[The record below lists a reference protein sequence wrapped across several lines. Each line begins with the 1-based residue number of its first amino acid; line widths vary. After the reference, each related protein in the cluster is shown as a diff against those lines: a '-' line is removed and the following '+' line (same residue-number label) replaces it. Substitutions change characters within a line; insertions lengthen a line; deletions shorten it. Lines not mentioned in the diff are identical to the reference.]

1 MHPRHD
7 GPGRPH
13 AINAGMSGKAA
24 PVTKRQYEA
33 LANFRYRLRRFLR
46 YSEEVTRSHG
56 ITPLQYQ
63 LMLHIKGYPG
73 REWAL
78 VGELAERMQ
87 AQHHGVVSLVTRS
100 EKAGLVRREGDP
112 EDRRAVR
119 VRLTADGERSL
130 RRLAQLHR
138 DELLKLREE
147 FVVRDLETG

>member
-1 MHPRHD
+1 
-7 GPGRPH
+7 
-13 AINAGMSGKAA
+13 MSGKAA
-24 PVTKRQYEA
+24 PVTKRHYEA
-33 LANFRYRLRRFLR
+33 HANFRYRLRRFLR

-87 AQHHGVVSLVTRS
+87 AQHHGVVSLVTRCV
-100 EKAGLVRREGDP
+100 KAGLVRRETDAA
-112 EDRRAVR
+112 DRRAVR
-119 VRLTADGERSL
+119 VRLTADGERRL

-138 DELLKLREE
+138 DELLTLREQ
-147 FVVRDLETG
+147 FVVRDLDSG

>member
-1 MHPRHD
+1 MNEVIH
-7 GPGRPH
+7 G
-13 AINAGMSGKAA
+13 NACYKSHMPAKPA
-24 PVTKRQYEA
+24 PITKRHYEA
-33 LANFRYRLRRFLR
+33 LANFRYRVRKFLR
-46 YSEEVTRSHG
+46 YSEELTRQHG

-73 REWAL
+73 REWAQI
-78 VGELAERMQ
+78 GELAERMQ

-100 EKAGLVRREGDP
+100 EKAGLVRREVDP
-112 EDRRAVR
+112 DDRRAVR

-147 FVVRDLETG
+147 FVVRDLDSG